1 MDMCMVDV
9 TGLAVKAGDE
19 VTVMGKAGDKE
30 ITADELA
37 QKSGTINY
45 EITCDISKRVP
56 RVYMRGDEIVSVQ
69 KF

>member
-1 MDMCMVDV
+1 M
-9 TGLAVKAGDE
+9 
-19 VTVMGKAGDKE
+19 TVIGKEGDKE
-30 ITADELA
+30 ITVDEIA

-56 RVYMRGDEIVSVQ
+56 RVYVQGGKTVSVQ